1 MADKG
6 DTPSGLGKL
15 RPGSTCPT
23 SVSKALSMPT
33 RLSTREASGYLSLP
47 ESTLR
52 YYRHI
57 GRGPASYV
65 LGRKVFYD
73 VSDLDA
79 WKDAQKAA
87 TLRGGVE

>member
-1 MADKG
+1 MATK
-6 DTPSGLGKL
+6 
-15 RPGSTCPT
+15 
-23 SVSKALSMPT
+23 
-33 RLSTREASGYLSLP
+33 LSTREASEYLSLS

-57 GRGPASYV
+57 GKGPASYL
-65 LGRKVFYD
+65 LGRRVFYD

-79 WKDAQKAA
+79 WQDAQKAA